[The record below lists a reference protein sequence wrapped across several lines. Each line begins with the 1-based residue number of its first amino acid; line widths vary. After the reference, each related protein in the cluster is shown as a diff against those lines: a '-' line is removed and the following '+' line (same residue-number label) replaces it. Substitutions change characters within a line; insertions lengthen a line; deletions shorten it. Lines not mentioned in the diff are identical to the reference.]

1 MSKRIAFLWFL
12 LIILQSSG
20 VAQVPGFFLKK
31 DQRKVTIP
39 FYSSNSLIII
49 PVSINGNPPVNFM
62 VDTGVRANILFSK
75 TLGDEL
81 GLTYT
86 RRLSLVGADGISNLM
101 ASVSPINE
109 LDLGPIVGNF
119 QNLLV
124 LEEDFL
130 ELESVIG
137 IPVYGIIGY
146 EFFKYNPIR
155 INYDD
160 GRLDFFQSK
169 AMKWKPPFYKKLR
182 LSIEDNKPYIQAKVK
197 QKSGKIIHPKLL
209 VDTGANHGL
218 LLNRETTDDIEMPP
232 LFIESEIGQSLGGL
246 LYGYIGR
253 VEYLKL
259 SKLKFEDVLTSY
271 PDETAF
277 SYVIKES
284 GRQGSLGAEVLGRTR
299 LIIDYPR
306 ERIFIKKA
314 DNFYSPFEF
323 DMSGLAFKKV
333 SADQTRIFISN
344 VRGGSPGAIVGVLPY
359 DEIVSINKIPI
370 FIWEL
375 VEVNK
380 LFRSEEGRVIE
391 LELRRYDPADSKKWE
406 NIKLRIKLQK
416 QI

>member
-1 MSKRIAFLWFL
+1 MLVT
-12 LIILQSSG
+12 LQSSG
-20 VAQVPGFFLKK
+20 MAQVPGFFLKE
-31 DQRKVTIP
+31 DQRKASIS
-39 FYSSNSLIII
+39 FYSSNSLIIL
-49 PVSINGNPPVNFM
+49 PVSINGNPPVNFL

-75 TLGDEL
+75 KLGDEL

-86 RRLSLVGADGISNLM
+86 RRLSLVGADGISSLM

-109 LDLGPIVGNF
+109 LDLGPVVGNF

-137 IPVYGIIGY
+137 IPVYGILGY

-160 GRLDFFQSK
+160 GKLDFFRSN
-169 AMKWKPPFYKKLR
+169 ALKWRPLFFKKLDMA
-182 LSIEDNKPYIQAKVK
+182 IEDSKPYVQAKVK
-197 QKSGKIIHPKLL
+197 QKGGKIIYPKLL

-232 LFIESEIGQSLGGL
+232 LFIEAEIGQSLGGL

-259 SKLKFEDVLTSY
+259 KKLKLENVLTSY

-284 GRQGSLGAEVLGRTR
+284 GRQGSLGAEVLGRTK

-306 ERIFIKKA
+306 ERILIKKA

-333 SADQTRIFISN
+333 PADQTRIYISN
-344 VRGGSPGAIVGVLPY
+344 VREGSPGEMVGVLPF
-359 DEIVSINKIPI
+359 DEIISINKIPI
-370 FIWEL
+370 FVWEL

-406 NIKLRIKLQK
+406 NIKLRVKLQK

>member
-1 MSKRIAFLWFL
+1 MSKSIALLLLL
-12 LIILQSSG
+12 LITLPSRGQ
-20 VAQVPGFFLKK
+20 AQVPGFFLKE
-31 DQRKVTIP
+31 DQRKVTLP

-49 PVSINGNPPVNFM
+49 PVSINGNSPVNFL
-62 VDTGVRANILFSK
+62 VDTGVRTNILFSK

-86 RRLSLVGADGISNLM
+86 RRLSLIGADGISNLM

-109 LDLGPIVGNF
+109 LDLGPIIGKF

-137 IPVYGIIGY
+137 VPVYGIIGY

-155 INYDD
+155 IDYDD
-160 GRLDFFQSK
+160 GKLDFFQTK
-169 AMKWKPPFYKKLR
+169 AMKWRPPFYKKLR
-182 LSIEDNKPYIQAKVK
+182 MSIEDSKPYIDAKVK
-197 QKSGKIIHPKLL
+197 QKSGKIIQPKLL
-209 VDTGANHGL
+209 IDTGANHGL

-246 LYGYIGR
+246 LFGYIGR

-259 SKLKFEDVLTSY
+259 NKLKFENVLTSY

-277 SYVIKES
+277 SYVIKDS
-284 GRQGSLGAEVLGRTR
+284 GRQGSLGAEVLGRTK

-306 ERIFIKKA
+306 ERLFIKKA

-323 DMSGLAFKKV
+323 DMSGLAFKKFPG
-333 SADQTRIFISN
+333 DQTRIFISN
-344 VRGGSPGAIVGVLPY
+344 VREGSPGEMVGVLPF

-391 LELRRYDPADSKKWE
+391 LELRRYDAVDGKKWE
-406 NIKLRIKLQK
+406 NIKLRVKLQK

>member
-1 MSKRIAFLWFL
+1 MARSITLLWFL
-12 LIILQSSG
+12 LITLQSSG
-20 VAQVPGFFLKK
+20 EAQVPGFFLKE

-49 PVSINGNPPVNFM
+49 PVSINGNPPVNFL
-62 VDTGVRANILFSK
+62 VDTGVRTNILFSK

-109 LDLGPIVGNF
+109 LDLGPIIGKF

-137 IPVYGIIGY
+137 VPVYGIIGY
-146 EFFKYNPIR
+146 EFFKFNPIR
-155 INYDD
+155 IDYDD
-160 GRLDFFQSK
+160 GKLDFFQTNS
-169 AMKWKPPFYKKLR
+169 MKWKPPFYKKLSM
-182 LSIEDNKPYIQAKVK
+182 SIEDSKPYIDAKVK
-197 QKSGKIIHPKLL
+197 QKSGKIIQPKLL
-209 VDTGANHGL
+209 IDTGANHGL
-218 LLNRETTDDIEMPP
+218 LLNRETTDDIDMPP

-246 LYGYIGR
+246 LFGYIGR

-259 SKLKFEDVLTSY
+259 NKLKLENVLTSY

-277 SYVIKES
+277 SYVIKDS
-284 GRQGSLGAEVLGRTR
+284 GRQGSLGAEVLGRTK

-306 ERIFIKKA
+306 ERLFIKKA

-333 SADQTRIFISN
+333 PGDQTRIVISN
-344 VRGGSPGAIVGVLPY
+344 VRDGSPGEMVGVLPF

-370 FIWEL
+370 FICEL
-375 VEVNK
+375 VEVTK

-391 LELRRYDPADSKKWE
+391 LELRRYDAVDRKKWE
-406 NIKLRIKLQK
+406 NIKLRVKLQK

>member
-1 MSKRIAFLWFL
+1 MYKRIALLWLL
-12 LIILQSSG
+12 LITLQNSG
-20 VAQVPGFFLKK
+20 EAQVPGFFLKE

-49 PVSINGNPPVNFM
+49 PVSINGNPPVNFL
-62 VDTGVRANILFSK
+62 VDTGVRTNILFSK

-81 GLTYT
+81 GLIYT

-109 LDLGPIVGNF
+109 LDLGPIIGNF

-137 IPVYGIIGY
+137 VPVYGIIGY

-155 INYDD
+155 IDYD
-160 GRLDFFQSK
+160 GGKLDFFQTK
-169 AMKWKPPFYKKLR
+169 AMKWRPPFYKKLR
-182 LSIEDNKPYIQAKVK
+182 MSIEDSKPYIDAKVK
-197 QKSGKIIHPKLL
+197 QKSGKIIQPKLL
-209 VDTGANHGL
+209 IDTGANHGL

-246 LYGYIGR
+246 LFGYIGR

-259 SKLKFEDVLTSY
+259 NKLKFENVLTSY

-277 SYVIKES
+277 SYVIKDS
-284 GRQGSLGAEVLGRTR
+284 GRQGSLGAEVLGRTK

-306 ERIFIKKA
+306 ERLFIKKA

-333 SADQTRIFISN
+333 AGDQTRIFISN
-344 VRGGSPGAIVGVLPY
+344 VREGSPGEMVGVLPF

-391 LELRRYDPADSKKWE
+391 LELRRYDAVDRKKWE
-406 NIKLRIKLQK
+406 NIKLRVKLQK

>member
-1 MSKRIAFLWFL
+1 MLKRILLTGIL
-12 LIILQSSG
+12 LILQFEIG
-20 VAQVPGFFLKK
+20 LAQVPGFFLKE
-31 DQRKVTIP
+31 DQRKATLP
-39 FYSSNSLIII
+39 FYSSNSLIIL
-49 PVSINGNPPVNFM
+49 PVSINGNPPVNFLI
-62 VDTGVRANILFSK
+62 DTGVRVNILFSK
-75 TLGDEL
+75 SLGDDM

-101 ASVSPINE
+101 ASVSPVNE
-109 LDLGPIVGNF
+109 LDLGPVVGRL

-137 IPVYGIIGY
+137 VPVFGILGY

-160 GRLDFFQSK
+160 GRLDFYRYQ
-169 AMKWKPPFYKKLR
+169 AMKWKPPFYKKLK
-182 LSIEDNKPYIQAKVK
+182 LTIEDNKPYVDAKVK
-197 QKSGKIIHPKLL
+197 QKSGKVIYPKLL

-218 LLNRETTDDIEMPP
+218 LLNRETTDDIDMPP

-259 SKLKFEDVLTSY
+259 KKLKLEDVLTSY
-271 PDETAF
+271 PDETPF
-277 SYVIKES
+277 SYVIKDS
-284 GRQGSLGAEVLGRTR
+284 GRQGSLGAEVLGRTKV
-299 LIIDYPR
+299 IFDYAR
-306 ERIFIKKA
+306 ERVLIKKA
-314 DNFYSPFEF
+314 NNFYSPFEF

-333 SADQTRIFISN
+333 LSDQNRIFISN
-344 VRGGSPGAIVGVLPY
+344 VREGSSGDKAGVLPF
-359 DEIVSINKIPI
+359 DEIISINKIPI

-380 LFRSEEGRVIE
+380 LFRSEEGRLIE
-391 LELRRYDPADSKKWE
+391 LELRRYDPVDNKKWE
-406 NIKLRIKLQK
+406 NIRLRVKLEK

>member
-1 MSKRIAFLWFL
+1 MARSITLLWLL
-12 LIILQSSG
+12 LIVLQSSG
-20 VAQVPGFFLKK
+20 EAQVPGFFLKE

-49 PVSINGNPPVNFM
+49 PVSINGNPPVNFLI
-62 VDTGVRANILFSK
+62 DTGVRTNILFSK

-109 LDLGPIVGNF
+109 LDLGPIIGNF

-137 IPVYGIIGY
+137 VPVYGIIGY

-155 INYDD
+155 IDYDD
-160 GRLDFFQSK
+160 GKLDFFQTK
-169 AMKWKPPFYKKLR
+169 AMKWRPPFYKKLSM
-182 LSIEDNKPYIQAKVK
+182 SIEDSKPYIDAKVK
-197 QKSGKIIHPKLL
+197 QKSGKIIQPKLL
-209 VDTGANHGL
+209 IDTGANHGL

-246 LYGYIGR
+246 LFGYIGR

-259 SKLKFEDVLTSY
+259 SKLKLENVLTSY

-277 SYVIKES
+277 SYVIKDS
-284 GRQGSLGAEVLGRTR
+284 GRQGSLGAEVLGRTK

-306 ERIFIKKA
+306 ERLFIKKA

-333 SADQTRIFISN
+333 PGDQTRIFISN
-344 VRGGSPGAIVGVLPY
+344 VREGSPGEMVGVLPF

-375 VEVNK
+375 VEVTK

-391 LELRRYDPADSKKWE
+391 LELRRYDAVDRKKWE
-406 NIKLRIKLQK
+406 NIKLRVKLQK